1 MRRRESITFV
11 GITAV
16 DASTLTRAGTAAV
29 PVIAFLNGTDPADFG
44 AYVAAFQRGLGEVGY
59 VEGQNVAI
67 EYRWAE
73 GQYGRPFELASD
85 LIGRGVAVIVSG
97 GGGDTVAMAAKRATT
112 VIPIVFVSGG
122 DPVKNGL
129 VASLNRPGGNVT
141 GIALLTTELEAKR
154 LEVLR
159 ELVPSAKIIA
169 FLVDPQSATADIR
182 AKLLATAAKRMGSQ
196 ILVPIA
202 AVLDHLAVSP
212 VIASVALLL
221 VAEDP
226 E

>member
-1 MRRRESITFV
+1 M
-11 GITAV
+11 
-16 DASTLTRAGTAAV
+16 
-29 PVIAFLNGTDPADFG
+29 
-44 AYVAAFQRGLGEVGY
+44 
-59 VEGQNVAI
+59 
-67 EYRWAE
+67 
-73 GQYGRPFELASD
+73 
-85 LIGRGVAVIVSG
+85 
-97 GGGDTVAMAAKRATT
+97 
-112 VIPIVFVSGG
+112 
-122 DPVKNGL
+122 

-196 ILVPIA
+196 ILVLIA